1 MKLRYHHCSVNLWA
15 ALILSCLGGV
25 FVHGE
30 SSVAQ
35 SAVPSIQGVW
45 QQVYQRLPDLP
56 KENQYISSETGKPST
71 GNTLVGRLIRYHV
84 LLKSRSPL
92 YRLDWKLTLADY
104 LGVNEVIIETTY
116 PGREELRTNPMDRD
130 RATINQLTRQQREA
144 LVQALV
150 SSFNPQAPKASTPE
164 PATLPKASPPPP
176 RQIPA
181 QPRPGDAE
189 LLKF

>member
-1 MKLRYHHCSVNLWA
+1 MKLHYHHCSVNLWA
-15 ALILSCLGGV
+15 ALVLSCLGGAFADV
-25 FVHGE
+25 K

-45 QQVYQRLPDLP
+45 QQIYQRLPDLP
-56 KENQYISSETGKPST
+56 KENQYISSATGKPST

-130 RATINQLTRQQREA
+130 RATVNQLTRQQRDA

-150 SSFNPQAPKASTPE
+150 SSFNPQAPQASTQK
-164 PATLPKASPPPP
+164 PATSPKAPPPP

>member
-1 MKLRYHHCSVNLWA
+1 
-15 ALILSCLGGV
+15 LGGV